1 MKTPQTKSP
10 ATMSPATRAAI
21 VAVLDTD
28 SALSPAQ
35 RARII
40 AACDSIA
47 EPAPA
52 PAPQGMT
59 ALAAA
64 RYLGKHPAT
73 LSRWIAEGK
82 LTGEKV
88 AGRFLLSAESVE
100 AVRES
105 LAAPALPVA
114 PLPDRLAHLAPRIHA
129 PTARKSKRG

>member
-1 MKTPQTKSP
+1 MKTAQPKSP

-47 EPAPA
+47 DPAPA
-52 PAPQGMT
+52 QPQRGMS
-59 ALAAA
+59 ASAAA
-64 RYLGKHPAT
+64 KYLGKHPAT

-88 AGRFLLSAESVE
+88 AGRFLLSAASVE
-100 AVRES
+100 AMRAS
-105 LAAPALPVA
+105 LSPAARAD
-114 PLPDRLAHLAPRIHA
+114 LPDRLAHLAPVVE
-129 PTARKSKRG
+129 KSRRG

>member
-1 MKTPQTKSP
+1 MKTPQIKSP
-10 ATMSPATRAAI
+10 ATMSPTTRAAI

-35 RARII
+35 RAPII

-47 EPAPA
+47 DPAPA
-52 PAPQGMT
+52 QAPQGMT

-64 RYLGKHPAT
+64 RYLGRHPAT
-73 LSRWIAEGK
+73 LSRSISEGK

-88 AGRFLLSAESVE
+88 AGRFLLSLESVE
-100 AVRES
+100 AMRES

-114 PLPDRLAHLAPRIHA
+114 PLPDRLAHLSGRTPA
-129 PTARKSKRG
+129 KSRRG

>member
-1 MKTPQTKSP
+1 MKTPQRKKP
-10 ATMSPATRAAI
+10 AAMNPATRAAI

-28 SALSPAQ
+28 AALSPAQ

-47 EPAPA
+47 DPAPA
-52 PAPQGMT
+52 PAQRGMS
-59 ALAAA
+59 ASAAA

-88 AGRFLLSAESVE
+88 EGRFLLSPESVE
-100 AVRES
+100 AMRES
-105 LAAPALPVA
+105 LAAPVRPVA
-114 PLPDRLAHLAPRIHA
+114 PLPDRLGHLARQIKSPR
-129 PTARKSKRG
+129 P